1 PPSRRRSPVRCAGAV
16 RHAVCSARFSTPR
29 VLTGASTSSSEA
41 RPERSAVTEHNSDTA
56 RKSQIR
62 LDHSGPRASAP
73 PSWGVLPGGPGRA
86 PLRRAHG
93 RGDVRGTT
101 RDAELES
108 VTCTDAVGTEGER
121 IEIADGG

>member
-1 PPSRRRSPVRCAGAV
+1 
-16 RHAVCSARFSTPR
+16 TPR

-86 PLRRAHG
+86 PLRRAHRRGDG
-93 RGDVRGTT
+93 RGAR
-101 RDAELES
+101 RDAALES
-108 VTCTDAVGTEGER
+108 DTCPDAVGPGGER
-121 IEIADGG
+121 IEFAVGR